1 MNLALLVIRLLLA
14 VVFVVAGVAKLADRK
29 GSRQA
34 IIDFGVPAGL
44 ASPLGILL
52 PLAELVCAVALIPN
66 STAWWGAVG
75 TLTLVLLFVAG
86 IGINLARGRKPDCH
100 CFGQLHSAPAGW
112 KTLARNG
119 VLATLAGILV
129 WQGWNGDVGPS
140 AVGWIGALST
150 VQLPLLLGL
159 LGALLGALVLL
170 GLLIAQ
176 WWLLLHLLR
185 QNGRLLVR
193 LEALEGGTVS
203 GGVAA
208 SSHNGVAAAA
218 PPAEGLPVGE
228 HAPTFALE
236 GLHGENLTLE
246 SLRSSGKPVMLLFTD
261 PNCGPCTAMLPEIGR
276 WQEEHAEKL
285 TLSLISRGDSEEN
298 ETEASEHG
306 LRNVL
311 VQRDWEVC
319 EAYEV
324 NGTPS
329 AVLIGPD
336 GKIASPVAGGAEG
349 IKGLLSHAV
358 GDHAQLPMQPQGQL
372 QGEPQGQPCPNCGKV
387 HPYGHGTAQQAE
399 RIGPKVG
406 EPAPEVRLAD
416 LEGNEVSLQEDFRGQ
431 ETLVLFW
438 NPGCGFC
445 QRMLPEL
452 KEWERNHPEGA
463 PRLLVVSAGTEQ
475 VNRKQGFSTSTLVLD
490 HQFAAGRS
498 FGASGTPNGV
508 LVDAEGKI
516 ASEVAQGAPAVL
528 ELARAG
534 ASRPS

>member
-14 VVFVVAGVAKLADRK
+14 AVFAVAGVAKLSDPK

-34 IIDFGVPAGL
+34 IIDFGVPTGL

-52 PLAELVCAVALIPN
+52 PLAELVCAVALIP
-66 STAWWGAVG
+66 SATAWWGAVG
-75 TLTLVLLFVAG
+75 TLALVLLFVAG
-86 IGINLARGRKPDCH
+86 IGINLARGRKPECR

-119 VLATLAGILV
+119 VLTALAGILV

-140 AVGWIGALST
+140 AVGWIGTLST

-193 LEALEGGTVS
+193 LEALEGRTAS

-208 SSHNGVAAAA
+208 PSHNGVAAAA

-246 SLRSSGKPVMLLFTD
+246 SLRSSGKPLMLLFTD

-276 WQEEHAEKL
+276 WQVEHAEKL

-298 ETEASEHG
+298 KTEASEHG
-306 LRNVL
+306 LSNVL

-324 NGTPS
+324 KGTPS
-329 AVLIGPD
+329 AVLIDPD
-336 GKIASPVAGGAEG
+336 GKVASPVAGGAEG

-358 GDHAQLPMQPQGQL
+358 GDRAQLPMQPQGQL

-387 HPYGHGTAQQAE
+387 HPYDHGTGQQAE
-399 RIGPKVG
+399 RIRPKVG
-406 EPAPEVRLAD
+406 EPAPKVRLAD

-445 QRMLPEL
+445 QRMLPDL

-490 HQFAAGRS
+490 HQFAAGRA

-528 ELARAG
+528 ELARTG